1 MDLND
6 LKTILQ
12 REGGKII
19 IVENGSPTLIVSLY
33 QNGSRQASGI
43 PQDMPEEEPELP
55 DTIEPDNEELT
66 VDDLPL

>member
-6 LKTILQ
+6 LKAILQ

-19 IVENGSPTLIVSLY
+19 IVENGNPTLIVSLY
-33 QNGSRQASGI
+33 QNGQKET
-43 PQDMPEEEPELP
+43 PQGMPEEEPELQDIPEQDP
-55 DTIEPDNEELT
+55 DSGELT